1 MQPKPRYVAK
11 YKTKRG
17 ERFLLSILKDYRL
30 PSSLRLAPQRCAPGL
45 YDKSELPVVSE
56 PGSLSE
62 GIGRS
67 FQLSRLAALYRE
79 GKVTE
84 DAVTIAMEI
93 LLIVSHFSNLF

>member
-17 ERFLLSILKDYRL
+17 ERFLLSILKDYWL
-30 PSSLRLAPQRCAPGL
+30 PSTIRFIPTRCAIGL
-45 YDKSELPVVSE
+45 YEKLDLPVVSE
-56 PGSLSE
+56 PGSLGE

-67 FQLSRLAALYRE
+67 LNLSKLADLYRE

-93 LLIVSHFSNLF
+93 LL